1 MLVHAGDTQGID
13 QVIQQVV
20 ALVEPLEGLSY
31 NTFDPTCAA
40 QWRATKARF
49 YEDNEA
55 IKAATRQLI
64 DTSFRWADHTAL
76 ATLACCWAMSTSSI
90 TKPVVIKANK
100 ADTAI
105 VPCMH
110 G

>member
-31 NTFDPTCAA
+31 NAFDPTCAA

-64 DTSFRWADHTAL
+64 DTSFRWADHTQLTCRRA
-76 ATLACCWAMSTSSI
+76 AEQMTAASMTN
-90 TKPVVIKANK
+90 PVAVDTT
-100 ADTAI
+100 ADS
-105 VPCMH
+105 VLLH